1 VSAWEVLRARLSEK
15 KRLEEQERRNANRL
29 SAIKASFRGDKV
41 RTYNYPPDR
50 VTDHR
55 IGFSSNGL
63 TDILSGAGF
72 GVMVEAMKKDF
83 AARRPEAV
91 LQGEEDLIE

>member
-1 VSAWEVLRARLSEK
+1 MSAWEVLRARLSEK

-41 RTYNYPPDR
+41 RTYNYPQDR

-63 TDILSGAGF
+63 TDILSGEGF

-83 AARRPEAV
+83 AERRLEAL